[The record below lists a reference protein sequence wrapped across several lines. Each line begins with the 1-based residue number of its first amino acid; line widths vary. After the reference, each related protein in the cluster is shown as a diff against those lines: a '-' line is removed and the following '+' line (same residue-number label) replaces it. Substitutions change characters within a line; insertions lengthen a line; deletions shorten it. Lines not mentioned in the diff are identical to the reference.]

1 VRSFVGPAK
10 FVSDAPPERRDPRR
24 ATQHPQLESRPPD
37 GWKAGSAMT
46 ETVIEFGVLG
56 PLQVTIDGTAL
67 PLGTPKQRAVLAML
81 VVNRNRPVGIEALI
95 AAAWEQWPPPGVRA
109 SLHTY
114 VSNVRRLLT
123 NAGESRH
130 TVLASAAP
138 GYRLTIPDDRCDLS
152 RFIIEKRA
160 GVQAAA
166 AGRFEEA
173 SEHLSA
179 ALAQWRGPVLDDLR
193 DFQFV
198 ESFASA
204 LTEDKLIVHTAR
216 AEAEIACGRASMVI
230 SELEPLTIEHPY
242 LEPLWAQLITA
253 YYLADRQ
260 SDALEAYRRL
270 KTVLADDLG
279 IDPSPRLRA
288 LHDQVLGQKPID
300 AKQAA
305 QTSAAS
311 SATAIEQRTAVTDRV
326 AIAWLRDSSGHC
338 LPLQAVATRIGR
350 RPENDIVL
358 SDANVSRH
366 HAVIVDTGTTFI
378 ITDLRSA
385 NGVEVQ
391 HQRIRPTATLNDGDQ
406 IRICDHEFTFE
417 MPTRTAHPD
426 TA

>member
-1 VRSFVGPAK
+1 MA
-10 FVSDAPPERRDPRR
+10 D
-24 ATQHPQLESRPPD
+24 
-37 GWKAGSAMT
+37 
-46 ETVIEFGVLG
+46 TVFGFGLLG
-56 PLQVTIDGTAL
+56 PLQVTIDGNAL

-81 VVNRNRPVGIEALI
+81 VINRNRPVGTDALI
-95 AAAWEQWPPPGVRA
+95 AAAWEQWPPSGARA

-123 NAGESRH
+123 SAGESRH
-130 TVLASAAP
+130 SALASAPP

-152 RFIIEKRA
+152 RFILEKRA

-173 SEHLSA
+173 SDHLSA
-179 ALAQWRGPVLDDLR
+179 ALAEWRGPVLDDLR
-193 DFQFV
+193 EFQFV
-198 ESFASA
+198 EPFASA
-204 LTEDKLIVHTAR
+204 LTEDKLMVHTAR
-216 AEAEIACGRASMVI
+216 AEAEIACGRAAMAI
-230 SELEPLTIEHPY
+230 SELEGLIIEHPY

-288 LHDQVLGQKPID
+288 LHEKVLGQKPID
-300 AKQAA
+300 ARQAA

-311 SATAIEQRTAVTDRV
+311 SATAIEQRTAVTDRA
-326 AIAWLRDSSGHC
+326 AIAWLRDSSGRR

-391 HQRIRPTATLNDGDQ
+391 HQRIRPTAALNHGDH

-417 MPTRTAHPD
+417 MPTRTEDPD
-426 TA
+426 IA